1 VANISAHITKMIQ
14 KYLAILE
21 EKNIP
26 IEKAWLFG
34 SYASG
39 TFNEWSD
46 IDIALV
52 SKAFQGVRMDDRNQ
66 IRRFTLG
73 VSSNLEPLP
82 YRPEDF
88 SEADPFVR
96 EILRHG
102 VQVK

>member
-1 VANISAHITKMIQ
+1 MAKIPNHIIKLVR
-14 KYLAILE
+14 KYLTILE

-39 TFNEWSD
+39 RYNEWSD
-46 IDIALV
+46 IDIALI
-52 SKAFQGVRMDDRNQ
+52 SGAFKGIRMDDRNT
-66 IRRFTLG
+66 IRSITLDI
-73 VSSNLEPLP
+73 SSNLEPLP

-88 SEADPFVR
+88 SESDPFVK
-96 EILRHG
+96 EIVKHG